1 MFFNLYTFSGT
12 LAQRLVKAKK
22 LIEDVVIKEW
32 QPDYIVCEDIQYQY
46 GAVLTYKVL
55 AMLLGIIEELC
66 TEHGIAHEVV
76 SPNV

>member
-1 MFFNLYTFSGT
+1 M
-12 LAQRLVKAKK
+12 
-22 LIEDVVIKEW
+22 IKEW

>member
-1 MFFNLYTFSGT
+1 MYTFTGT

-22 LIEDVVIKEW
+22 LVEEIVIKEW
-32 QPDYIVCEDIQYQY
+32 RPDYIVMEDIQYQH

-66 TEHGIAHEVV
+66 TEYGIKYEVV

>member
-1 MFFNLYTFSGT
+1 MEE
-12 LAQRLVKAKK
+12 
-22 LIEDVVIKEW
+22 IVIKEW
-32 QPDYIVCEDIQYQY
+32 KPDYIVMEDIQYQH

-66 TEHGIAHEVV
+66 TEHGIKYEVV